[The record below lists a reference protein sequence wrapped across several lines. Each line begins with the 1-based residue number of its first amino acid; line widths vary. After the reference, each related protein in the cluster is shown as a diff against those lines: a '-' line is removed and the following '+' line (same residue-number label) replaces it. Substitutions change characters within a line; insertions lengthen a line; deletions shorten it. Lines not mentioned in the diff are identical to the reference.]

1 MKPIPSL
8 TPLGWLYGCGM
19 LLRNLFFEKGIFRSH
34 DVGVPV
40 ISVGNITAGGTG
52 KTPVVDFLARHFL
65 EKGKRVAVV
74 SRGYGRSSSG
84 MIVVSDGKEILA
96 TAEQC
101 GDEPLLLAR
110 RNPAAC
116 VVVDEQRVRGA
127 KFAIKEFNAEVI
139 VLDDGFQHRAIRRT
153 LDLVL
158 IDAMYPPF
166 HIPMLPAG
174 TRRETLSALGRASGV
189 ILTKA
194 DAAANL
200 DTVKAKIRRYTKV
213 PIFVS
218 RYRPEAFR
226 RAKTG
231 FSINM
236 NSARGKSA
244 VAFCGIAQPE
254 SFRQALVSIGM
265 QIVDFMPFGDHHI
278 FTREELQR
286 VLESF
291 KKHEASYIVTTEKD
305 VTRCSD
311 EAGQALIDH
320 EPVFFLEMNVS
331 IDEEKEWQ
339 EFLGQV
345 A

>member
-1 MKPIPSL
+1 MKPIPL
-8 TPLGWLYGCGM
+8 LAPFGWLYGCGTR
-19 LLRNLFFEKGIFRSH
+19 LRNVFFETGIFQSY

-52 KTPVVDFLARHFL
+52 KTPVVDLLVRYFI
-65 EKGKRVAVV
+65 EKGKRVTVV
-74 SRGYGRSSSG
+74 SRGYGRSTKG
-84 MIVVSDGKEILA
+84 TVVVADGKSILA
-96 TAEQC
+96 TAEQG
-101 GDEPLLLAR
+101 GDEPLLLAK

-127 KFAIKEFNAEVI
+127 RTAIEKFDAEVI

-158 IDAMYPPF
+158 IDAMHPPF
-166 HIPMLPAG
+166 DIPILPAG
-174 TRRETLSALGRASGV
+174 TRRETLDALGRASGI

-194 DAAANL
+194 DAVTNL
-200 DTVKAKIRRYTKV
+200 DPVLAKIRKHTKAPV
-213 PIFVS
+213 FIS
-218 RYRPEAFR
+218 RYRPAAFR

-254 SFRQALVSIGM
+254 SFRQALESIGM
-265 QIVDFMPFGDHHI
+265 QILDFMAFGDHHV
-278 FTREELQR
+278 FTQEELQA

-291 KKHEASYIVTTEKD
+291 KKHEASYLVTTEKD
-305 VTRCSD
+305 VVRCFHG
-311 EAGQALIDH
+311 AGQPLIDE

-339 EFLGQV
+339 EFLGHV